1 MKQVLPLKISC
12 MSRMKKLSRDIAI
25 QTARY
30 SKKQTVIH
38 NAEAEERSKPKV
50 PTTSK
55 KSLQTP
61 QTEKPIFDG
70 INNK

>member
-30 SKKQTVIH
+30 RKKQAVIH
-38 NAEAEERSKPKV
+38 NAEAERRSKPKV
-50 PTTSK
+50 PTASK

-61 QTEKPIFDG
+61 QTEKTIFDG